1 MLKILVTALLVA
13 APLATTAAADPVEN
27 YSATAIKLANYDRAI
42 ARLEQRLQ
50 SAPAD
55 ESAMINLAVAYRHTN
70 RVAEADALYRRVLT
84 LDDVELDAAD
94 GRAIMSREVARRG
107 LSRPAQYTAR

>member
-1 MLKILVTALLVA
+1 MLKTLVTALLVA
-13 APLATTAAADPVEN
+13 APLATTAAADPVDN
-27 YSATAIKLANYDRAI
+27 YSATAIKVAAYDRAI
-42 ARLEQRLQ
+42 TRLEQRVQ

-84 LDDVELDAAD
+84 LDDVELDALD
-94 GRAIMSREVARRG
+94 GRAIMSREVARRA
-107 LSRPAQYTAR
+107 LMRLPQVTSR